1 MIAAS
6 TLLLF
11 LMTVLMLFL
20 SPGPNMAFLLSHS
33 AAMGP
38 RGGYAVA
45 LGIALA
51 DVVLT
56 VLTASGITAML
67 AAWPPMFDL
76 LRMAGAVYLG
86 WLAWQAWRSGGMA
99 ALAQAPRRSYRQVV
113 RMAMLNS
120 LLNPKALLFFM
131 VFLPQFV
138 EVARGDVV
146 QQVLL
151 LGVILSLVGLLFN
164 ITLAHGSGV
173 IGRRLAAAPQFAHWQ
188 GRVLALV
195 LLGLALRLLLLQRP
209 GAQ

>member
-1 MIAAS
+1 MIAES

-11 LMTVLMLFL
+11 LMTVLLLFL

-33 AAMGP
+33 TVMGP

-51 DVVLT
+51 DLVLT

-76 LRMAGAVYLG
+76 LRLGGALYLG
-86 WLAWQAWRSGGMA
+86 WMAWQAWRSGGMA
-99 ALAQAPRRSYRQVV
+99 ALAQAPQRSHRQIV

-138 EVARGDVV
+138 DTARGAVA

-151 LGVILSLVGLLFN
+151 LGALLALVGLGFN
-164 ITLAHGSGV
+164 FVLAHGSGV
-173 IGRRLAAAPQFAHWQ
+173 IGRQLARAPQFARWQ
-188 GRVLALV
+188 GRALALV

-209 GAQ
+209 TAQ